1 MDNALKTGFRSRAPS
16 LTSRIRWG
24 AFAMMMAVILVFGC
38 AWLALRLI
46 EIPAH
51 YARENQTAVG
61 LIGEALSGD
70 IGSEIRTLGQ
80 ISHNSLVWSSL
91 LSPAGREM
99 QLASRFDAR
108 KNDPAASPMLLL
120 DHRGK
125 RVLGELPA
133 FIKTEQIATT
143 ASAAIADKLPKIVVG
158 NEAGQPFLLAV
169 FPVIY
174 PDTQDVVGAL
184 AHFVDVSSL
193 FQQRVAGVGRGIRV
207 DLLHQSRVIAS
218 HCVDNG
224 GGRYFPV
231 QFDLAAGKWIEGGP
245 LQLQLYG
252 TNNPWQMPILRHLLL
267 TMLLAVPAGLLVWVI
282 SGLVARRMMVRLDR
296 LALDCAHISAG
307 LKTTVAEDP
316 IDDEIGVLS
325 RTLRRALN
333 AYADINAHLEA
344 RIEEKTRKLSESE
357 TLLRTVIDESPA
369 MIALKDAQGRF
380 LFGNQ
385 VLAKLYG
392 TTPSQLVGRLDS
404 DFYPD
409 REQVAW
415 GAECDQAVLQDGQA
429 QISQKSMT
437 DRKTGEIRHF
447 QTIRKPITGP
457 GGEPRLLMIAHDVTE
472 LRRMHQTVAERERQY
487 AYAMAAT
494 GEGLWDWDINR
505 DVITHNARWAELFG
519 IDPAQQGHAIKDFQV
534 RLYPQDRERWQVA
547 LQRALAGTGRYRC
560 EFRILREDG
569 ALGWIQDRG
578 HVVERDEAGQ
588 PLRMIGSVVDITE
601 RKQAEAR
608 LRQAASVFTN
618 TQEGILI
625 VDAQKRI
632 VDVNPAF
639 TRITGFEPVD
649 VRGKTPRILGE
660 GLQSDAFYDEM
671 EHLLDASGSWQ
682 GEMLNRRKGGE
693 AFPVRLSIDV
703 VHDDDGEIVQ
713 YVVVFSDISEIKQHQ
728 AELDRVAHYDP
739 LTGVPNRRLLDDRL
753 AQAIAHAKRSGK
765 GLAICYMDLDG
776 FKQVND
782 CYGHAAGDSV
792 LVEIATRLR
801 RTLRGEDTLARL
813 GGDEFV
819 MLFGDI
825 ADSGEIRKA
834 LDRVLAE
841 INGPVRVEGGIAR
854 VSASIGYTLYPAD
867 ASDADLLLRHAD
879 QAMYLAKEA
888 GKNQYR
894 CFAL

>member
-1 MDNALKTGFRSRAPS
+1 
-16 LTSRIRWG
+16 
-24 AFAMMMAVILVFGC
+24 MMMAVILVFGC

-46 EIPAH
+46 EIPSHAV
-51 YARENQTAVG
+51 RENQTAVG

-91 LSPAGREM
+91 LDPAGREV
-99 QLASRFDAR
+99 QLKSRFDAR

-125 RVLGELPA
+125 RVQGELPA
-133 FIKTEQIATT
+133 FIKPELIAATT
-143 ASAAIADKLPKIVVG
+143 SSAIASKSLRIIVG
-158 NEAGQPFLLAV
+158 SEAGQPFLLVV
-169 FPVIY
+169 FPVLY
-174 PDTQDVVGAL
+174 PETQDVLGAL
-184 AHFVDVSSL
+184 VHFVDVSSL
-193 FQQRVAGVGRGIRV
+193 FLQRVSGIGRDIRV

-218 HCVDNG
+218 YGIEDA

-231 QFDLAAGKWIEGGP
+231 HYDLASGLDVQGGP
-245 LQLQLYG
+245 LQLRLYETG
-252 TNNPWQMPILRHLLL
+252 NPWLQPILRYLLL
-267 TMLLAVPAGLLVWVI
+267 TGLLAMPAGLLVWFI
-282 SGLVARRMMVRLDR
+282 AGLVATRMTVRLDR

-333 AYADINAHLEA
+333 AYSDINAHLEA

-385 VLAKLYG
+385 TLSGFYG

-404 DFYPD
+404 DFYPA

-415 GAECDQAVLQDGQA
+415 GAECDQVVLHNGQT
-429 QISQKSMT
+429 QISQESVT
-437 DRKTGEIRHF
+437 DAKTGEIRHF
-447 QTIRKPITGP
+447 QTTRKPITGP
-457 GGEPRLLMIAHDVTE
+457 GGEPRLLLIAHDVTE

-494 GEGLWDWDINR
+494 GEGLWDWDIWH

-519 IDPAQQGHAIKDFQV
+519 IDLAQHGRALKDFEAQ
-534 RLYPQDRERWQVA
+534 LYPQDRERWQTA
-547 LQRALAGTGRYRC
+547 LQSALAGTGQYRC
-560 EFRILREDG
+560 EFRVLREDG
-569 ALGWIQDRG
+569 TLGWIQDRG
-578 HVVERDEAGQ
+578 LVVERDEAGQ
-588 PLRMIGSVVDITE
+588 PLRMVGSIVDITE
-601 RKQAEAR
+601 RKQTEAR
-608 LRQAASVFTN
+608 LRQAASVFIN

-639 TRITGFEPVD
+639 TRITGFDPVD

-660 GLQSDAFYDEM
+660 GLQSNAFYDEM
-671 EHLLDASGSWQ
+671 EHGLDTSGSWQ

-693 AFPVRLSIDV
+693 VFPVRLSIDV
-703 VHDDDGEIVQ
+703 VHDSDGEIVQ

-728 AELDRVAHYDP
+728 AELDRIAHYDP

-753 AQAIAHAKRSGK
+753 AQAIARAKRSGK

-776 FKQVND
+776 FKLVND
-782 CYGHAAGDSV
+782 YYGHAAGDRL

-801 RTLRGEDTLARL
+801 QTLRGEDTVARL

-819 MLFGDI
+819 MLFGDLS
-825 ADSGEIRKA
+825 DSSEIGKA

-841 INGPVRVEGGIAR
+841 VNEPVLVEGGIAK

-879 QAMYLAKEA
+879 QAMYLAKDA